1 MPRTT
6 EAWHFDAAS
15 FSSISLPSGAVG
27 NSSIATAAGIEAE
40 KLEHHHSVTG
50 NQPNTAATT
59 ETRVIHS
66 VYGTTGDV
74 LAFEAGSIVAATGNA
89 TVTLDLKKNGTT
101 ILTSVVTL
109 DSANTAYIVEAGS
122 IDTAPVV
129 DGDVLSVVI
138 VATVGTGALPTG
150 LFYNLR
156 LNEDAQ

>member
-1 MPRTT
+1 MARFDEHIHFRSATFTT
-6 EAWHFDAAS
+6 
-15 FSSISLPSGAVG
+15 ITLPGSTVG
-27 NSSIATAAGIEAE
+27 NSQILAGAGIEAE
-40 KLEHHHSVTG
+40 KLEHHHSITE
-50 NQPNTAATT
+50 NQPNSAATT

-66 VYGTTGDV
+66 VYGATGDV

-101 ILTSVVTL
+101 ILTGVVTL
-109 DSANTAYIVEAGS
+109 DSGNTAYIVEAGS

-129 DGDVLSVVI
+129 DGDVLEVVI
-138 VATVGTGALPTG
+138 VATIGTGALPTG

>member
-1 MPRTT
+1 MARFDEHIHFRSAAFT
-6 EAWHFDAAS
+6 EVA
-15 FSSISLPSGAVG
+15 LPSSSVG
-27 NSSIATAAGIEAE
+27 NGEIEASAGILAS
-40 KLEHHHSVTG
+40 KLEHHHSITG
-50 NQPNTAATT
+50 NQPNSAATT

-66 VYGTTGDV
+66 VYGATGDV
-74 LAFEAGSIVAATGNA
+74 IAFEAGSIVAATGNA

-101 ILTSVVTL
+101 ILAAVVTL

-129 DGDVLSVVI
+129 DGDVLEVVI

>member
-1 MPRTT
+1 MARFDEHIHFRSATYTT
-6 EAWHFDAAS
+6 ID
-15 FSSISLPSGAVG
+15 LPS
-27 NSSIATAAGIEAE
+27 NSVSNSQITAGAGIEAE
-40 KLEHHHSVTG
+40 KLEHHHSITG

-101 ILTSVVTL
+101 ILAAVVTL
-109 DSANTAYIVEAGS
+109 DSANTAYIIEAGS
-122 IDTAPVV
+122 IATAPIV
-129 DGDVLSVVI
+129 DGDVLEVVI